1 MLVSKMT
8 YFFDTYAIIELIEG
22 SSSYKKFEEFRIVTS
37 VLNIGEIYAIFLRND
52 GKERADKWFEGCS
65 FDILEFSLDDIVK
78 ATYFR
83 YINRQKNI
91 SITDSV
97 GYILSLKHKLKF
109 LTGDRQFQNMSNV
122 EFIK

>member
-1 MLVSKMT
+1 MSVSKMT
-8 YFFDTYAIIELIEG
+8 YFFDTYAIIELIGG

-52 GKERADKWFEGCS
+52 GKGRADKWFEDCS
-65 FDILEFSLDDIVK
+65 FDLLEFTPDDIVK

-97 GYILSLKHKLKF
+97 GYVLSLKHKLEF
-109 LTGDRQFQNMSNV
+109 LTGDRQFQNMPNV
-122 EFIK
+122 EFVK